1 MKGSHVQVAPINCN
15 LSHLTAFTT
24 VSDGEHT
31 ETILHQHE
39 SFSLRVKVEFGG
51 SGAIALMP
59 LSLCI
64 KVTFYAEP
72 CGLGAKIELGDSLVD
87 TSAKTFTYSP
97 TLTIATPSS
106 VGLVAEEIYQVTA
119 VLRVGA
125 LNSPALIIGFI
136 DGLIIQTY
144 A

>member
-1 MKGSHVQVAPINCN
+1 V
-15 LSHLTAFTT
+15 FTT
-24 VSDGEHT
+24 VSEGEHP

-39 SFSLRVKVEFGG
+39 SFSLKVKVEFGG

-64 KVTFYAEP
+64 KVSFFAEP
-72 CGLGAKIELGDSLVD
+72 CGIGSKIDLGDSLVD
-87 TSAKTFTYSP
+87 TSARTFIYTP
-97 TLTIATPSS
+97 TLTIATPTS

-119 VLRVGA
+119 LLGIGA